1 MYRSVRPSI
10 HLIIQS
16 TNQSIN
22 QSISQSNQIHKWC
35 IKKWITQSINQP
47 TNQPTNQTINQTIS
61 QSINQTIKQSTNQ
74 SNNQAVN
81 QSINQSVSQ
90 SINQS
95 IITTTSPSPSS
106 PSSFFVWKAS
116 WKSPWSNQAFLE
128 QLNSFTAFHRTKI
141 CSPGAVSSE
150 ALPWSFGRVT
160 SHWVCRGPSPD
171 ICVRWF
177 LTRLGEATWSN
188 HEIVGSYNDRAPKLQ
203 MEFKHVVNYEEF
215 VAPQSRVLELCNL

>member
-1 MYRSVRPSI
+1 MNNTI
-10 HLIIQS
+10 
-16 TNQSIN
+16 NQSIN
-22 QSISQSNQIHKWC
+22 QP
-35 IKKWITQSINQP
+35 INQP
-47 TNQPTNQTINQTIS
+47 IKQSIKQSVN
-61 QSINQTIKQSTNQ
+61 QSINQTIKQSINQ
-74 SNNQAVN
+74 SNNQAVNQSIN

-95 IITTTSPSPSS
+95 INQSIITTTSPSPSSPS

-160 SHWVCRGPSPD
+160 SHWVCRGPSD

-188 HEIVGSYNDRAPKLQ
+188 HEIAGSYNDGAPKLQ

-215 VAPQSRVLELCNL
+215 VALQSRVLELCNL